1 MKKNNEKRILAV
13 SKPLSKLLEDI
24 DLLER
29 NEKEQV
35 SLVSTEQGVIAMSN
49 LTKGEQSHAERKEK
63 SNS

>member
-49 LTKGEQSHAERKEK
+49 LTKGEQAHAERKEK